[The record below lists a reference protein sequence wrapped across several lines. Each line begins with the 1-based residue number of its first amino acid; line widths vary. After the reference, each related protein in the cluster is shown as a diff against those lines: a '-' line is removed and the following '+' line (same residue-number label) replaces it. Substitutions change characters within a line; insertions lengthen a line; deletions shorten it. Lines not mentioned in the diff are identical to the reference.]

1 MRTDTLRFCS
11 ITDASLI
18 YILQGLQKDKNQSQS
33 SQNNKT
39 VNKQTV
45 ITFSWDCDLKITRPL
60 RWISTWLFRSF
71 LGELMSTSYFGIV
84 TSSKPYSRH
93 LVAMWCAKSLLRF
106 EPARCGSLEK
116 YLWRTNKSSRSVFD
130 NGSWSLARKSQFLK
144 RITWFPHLNVSSK
157 FSALNESKSCSR

>member
-1 MRTDTLRFCS
+1 M
-11 ITDASLI
+11 
-18 YILQGLQKDKNQSQS
+18 
-33 SQNNKT
+33 
-39 VNKQTV
+39 QTV

-130 NGSWSLARKSQFLK
+130 NGVDLLPENRNFWKGLLGFLTLTFLLNFLPWTNPRVALDKDASDANFSVQSDLFSFQSLDGWSNNSNSGSSQHRK
-144 RITWFPHLNVSSK
+144 R
-157 FSALNESKSCSR
+157 